1 MVINEI
7 KIKTKI
13 YNIYEMSRLHFK
25 SLKGPNMH
33 QIVKIK
39 ITSHSSKSD
48 SIIIM

>member
-33 QIVKIK
+33 QNMHQIVKIK
-39 ITSHSSKSD
+39 NNIS
-48 SIIIM
+48 